1 MAKKKKTLQL
11 SKTLVLNRF
20 ILAQLGVHGFDALA
34 ENLKESHLEGRDEN
48 NVSKYYHEL
57 LMRQH
62 ETDNLKRDQLL
73 EYDQN
78 IVSHTLR
85 INEKRKDPIEWKYF
99 QYLGLLF
106 TEIYLD
112 RYFSNRVKLLQ
123 ELNEFL
129 DQWNDPLDQSVPN
142 ESGITFTPFQFG
154 DLNKLAFWNATG
166 SGKTLLMHVN
176 ILQFEFYRKIYND
189 YKINKV
195 LLVTPN
201 EGLSQQHYHEL
212 RESDIPCSFFSKRS
226 GGAFSGTEVEIIEIS
241 KLKDEHGD
249 KTVDVEAFER
259 NNLVL
264 IDEGHRGVAGE
275 DWKRRRDYLSTEGFA
290 FEYSATFGQAVS
302 AAKLSTKKLLINEY
316 SRNIIFDYSYY
327 YFYRDGYGKDY
338 HILNVPDDR
347 KSAFLRK
354 YLTGALLS
362 FYQQK
367 LVYSENPQEICE
379 YNLANP
385 LWIFVG
391 GTVSKTLSK
400 KESTDIMQI
409 LEYFAEFIRDPLQAK
424 EDLQQLLNG
433 GDGIVDQQNHSV
445 FNSYFGY
452 LRKVPRNIE
461 DLYRDILRS
470 VFNTKVAGAVLYVD
484 NLSGIDGELGLRVGD
499 ASYFGVINIGADKE
513 LFKLLQSEGVP
524 GIDRDFSVSL
534 FRNINEQISDINLLI
549 GAKKFTE
556 GWSSWRVSTMGLMNI
571 GRGEGSQIIQLFG
584 RGVRL
589 KGYNWSLKRSRELDK
604 YQKPPKKSSSVVK
617 FLETLNIFGIRAD
630 YMNQFKEYLEE
641 EGLPSN
647 DSKFHTVAI
656 PVMLNVTLDDQKLK
670 VLRVREG
677 VDFKKDKIIDLDY
690 HQSDALNKVRLD
702 WYPKVQALSTVRMDA
717 SLMVEEQHEAWL
729 SASNL
734 AFLDWDK
741 IYFELQKF
749 KNERTWHNIS
759 ISKTTLIEILHR
771 KTWYSLLIPQAEL
784 EPTSYRKVKLWEEI
798 AIALLKGYVDR
809 YYNFHK
815 SSYLSK
821 YMETLELS
829 PDHPN
834 FIHEYE
840 VHVEQSQSRIIEN
853 LEQLVDLVGKGLID
867 EEFEIG
873 QHFTAFDF
881 LEHLYRPLLYIDEK
895 KYKNL
900 IRVSPVALN
909 QGEMQFVNDLK
920 KWHES
925 APDTLKGRKLYL
937 MRNQSRSGIGFF
949 EAHGFYPDF
958 LLWIV
963 EKDFQFVSFV
973 DPKGLRQI
981 TGFAHPKMRFFKT
994 IKEEIEPRLH
1004 DKKVSLNSFIV
1015 STSPFEAVKHWSGE
1029 VSIRKFNQRN
1039 IFFRGDQSGNYIQMI
1054 INSILE
1060 GSAAQST
1067 TL

>member
-48 NVSKYYHEL
+48 NISKYYHEL

-62 ETDNLKRDQLL
+62 ETDDLKRDQLL

-112 RYFSNRVKLLQ
+112 RFFSNRVKLL
-123 ELNEFL
+123 EDLNAFL
-129 DQWNDPLDQSVPN
+129 DRWNDPLDQSVPN
-142 ESGITFTPFQFG
+142 ESGVSFTPFQFS

-176 ILQFEFYRKIYND
+176 ILQFEFYRKKYNGD
-189 YKINKV
+189 KFNKV

-201 EGLSQQHYHEL
+201 EGLSQQHYNEFKD
-212 RESDIPCSFFSKRS
+212 SDIPANYFSKRS

-302 AAKLSTKKLLINEY
+302 AAKTSTKKSLVDEY

-338 HILNVPDDR
+338 HILNVPDDS
-347 KSAFLRK
+347 KSEFLRK
-354 YLTGALLS
+354 YLTGALLA

-367 LVYSENPQEICE
+367 LVFTEHPHQMREF
-379 YNLANP
+379 NLENP
-385 LWIFVG
+385 LWVFVG
-391 GTVSKTLSK
+391 GTVSKSLSK
-400 KESTDIMQI
+400 KESSDILHI
-409 LEYFAEFIRDPLQAK
+409 LEFFADFIKDSAQSKLH
-424 EDLQQLLNG
+424 LQQLING
-433 GDGIVDQQNHSV
+433 GDGILDKQNHSV
-445 FNSYFGY
+445 FSNYFDY
-452 LRKVPRNIE
+452 LRHAPKNIDE
-461 DLYRDILRS
+461 LYADILKK
-470 VFNTKVAGAVLYVD
+470 VFNTEVAGAGLYVD
-484 NLSGIDGELGLRVGD
+484 NLNGIEGELGLRIGD
-499 ASYFGVINIGADKE
+499 ASYFGVINIGADKD
-513 LFKLLQSEGVP
+513 LFKLLQKK
-524 GIDRDFSVSL
+524 GIQGLDKDFGNSL
-534 FRNINEQISDINLLI
+534 FHSINEKGSDINLLI

-589 KGYNWSLKRSRELDK
+589 KGYKWSLKRTRELDQ
-604 YQKPPKKSSSVVK
+604 YQKPEGKTPPYVRL
-617 FLETLNIFGIRAD
+617 LETLNIFGIRAD
-630 YMNQFKEYLEE
+630 YMNHFKEYLEE
-641 EGLPSN
+641 EGLPTN
-647 DSKFHTVAI
+647 DGKFQRIQV
-656 PVMLNVTLDDQKLK
+656 PVMPNIKLDDHKLK
-670 VLRVREG
+670 VLRIREG
-677 VDFKKDKIIDLDY
+677 VDFKKDRVVELRY
-690 HQSDALNKVRLD
+690 HEDQMLNMVKLD
-702 WYPKVQALSTVRMDA
+702 WYPKVQALSTVRGNTA
-717 SLMVEEQHEAWL
+717 LMVEEQQDAFL
-729 SASNL
+729 SADNL

-741 IYFELQKF
+741 IYFEIQKF
-749 KNERTWHNIS
+749 KNERTWHNLS
-759 ISKTTLIEILHR
+759 ISKESLQFILKKR
-771 KTWYSLLIPQAEL
+771 GWYQLYIPKAEL
-784 EPTSYRKVKLWEEI
+784 EPTSFSQVRLWQEI
-798 AIALLKGYVDR
+798 TVALLKGYVDR
-809 YYNFHK
+809 FYNYHK
-815 SSYLSK
+815 SDYLSK
-821 YMETLELS
+821 HMETIELT

-834 FIHEYE
+834 FIQEYE
-840 VHVEQSQSRIIEN
+840 VEIEQSQNRIIEN
-853 LEQLVDLVGKGLID
+853 LEELVQLVKKGSL
-867 EEFEIG
+867 EKEFEIG
-873 QHFTAFDF
+873 QHFTAFEF
-881 LEHLYRPLLYIDEK
+881 LKHLYRPLLYLDEK

-900 IRVSPVALN
+900 IRISPVALN
-909 QGEMQFVNDLK
+909 EGEMQFVTDLK
-920 KWHES
+920 RWYATHPEE
-925 APDTLKGRKLYL
+925 LKDRQLYL

-963 EKDFQFVSFV
+963 EKDHQYITFI

-981 TGFAHPKMRFFKT
+981 TGFEHPKMRFYKT
-994 IKEEIEPRLH
+994 IREEIEPRLD
-1004 DKKVSLNSFIV
+1004 DKLVTLNSFIL
-1015 STSPFEAVKHWSGE
+1015 SMTTYAELKHWRGQESIKDFNKHHIYFRNEQQSSYVQSIFHE
-1029 VSIRKFNQRN
+1029 VLPN
-1039 IFFRGDQSGNYIQMI
+1039 
-1054 INSILE
+1054 
-1060 GSAAQST
+1060 
-1067 TL
+1067 